1 MKGDIRYHIYIGG
14 KPHEGLT
21 RDAAEI
27 TVTEAMQDA
36 STCVVKF
43 AIDLCNG
50 DYEHLDSG
58 ELIPGKDQMLSVVA
72 WIDGTQ
78 TVIFHGPITGRK
90 VELKHG
96 GPGSSLE
103 VSATDRRVQLDRK
116 CRKFKTWSGTVDFIV
131 GSILTEHKFA
141 SQKVESFSK
150 LRFSPESSTLNQ
162 SISDLALI
170 KKLGATV
177 SAEFWIDWTLA
188 GGRIVETAHFSTQ
201 PKRNDSKGGG
211 FGLSLPIDQPKKPSL
226 RLNTGDPKSTLLS
239 FSSERKTEVP
249 QQSGTIMRID
259 PRTGEIKSTRV
270 DQPSTKPLGKK
281 PETPKVECEVVTA
294 GSVEEARQTTEA
306 AINDASWLV
315 EAKAETTVY
324 SLCGLLR
331 PRFVVD
337 VNGTGKQDDG
347 EYLVWAV
354 DHQITPAEHRMRL
367 TLRRNAQGGK

>member
-1 MKGDIRYHIYIGG
+1 MKGDIRYHIYVGG

-27 TVTEAMQDA
+27 TVTESMQDA

-43 AIDLCNG
+43 AVDLCNG
-50 DYEHLDSG
+50 DYEHLDNG
-58 ELIPGKDQMLSVVA
+58 DLIPGKDQMLSVVA

-116 CRKFKTWSGTVDFIV
+116 CRKFKTWSGTVDTIV

-141 SQKVESFSK
+141 SQKVDPFSK

-162 SISDLALI
+162 SISDLAMI

-188 GGRIVETAHFSTQ
+188 GGRILETAHFSTQ

-239 FSSERKTEVP
+239 FNSERKTEVP
-249 QQSGTIMRID
+249 QQSGTIMRVGSAHRRDQRAPASISRAPSPSARS
-259 PRTGEIKSTRV
+259 PRSQRWSVKSSPRAASRKLARRRRP
-270 DQPSTKPLGKK
+270 PST
-281 PETPKVECEVVTA
+281 TRA
-294 GSVEEARQTTEA
+294 GSLRQRRRRPST
-306 AINDASWLV
+306 AS
-315 EAKAETTVY
+315 
-324 SLCGLLR
+324 
-331 PRFVVD
+331 
-337 VNGTGKQDDG
+337 
-347 EYLVWAV
+347 AV
-354 DHQITPAEHRMRL
+354 S
-367 TLRRNAQGGK
+367 